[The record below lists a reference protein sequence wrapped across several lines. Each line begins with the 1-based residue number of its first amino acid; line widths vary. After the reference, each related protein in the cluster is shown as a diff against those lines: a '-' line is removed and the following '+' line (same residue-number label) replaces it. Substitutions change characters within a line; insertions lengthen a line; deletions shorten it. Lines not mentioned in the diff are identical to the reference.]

1 MKKIVIIGFLSGLCL
16 NVFSQNTSLDLI
28 DEIEKRYANAKTMD
42 EKLDVIFY
50 DILEKQ
56 ISDYKEMEEE
66 KTKWEEKYKEIK
78 QGNNNKILEALQAEK
93 INLDSEISNL
103 RITINM
109 QIQEISNLERNK
121 KDISELKRR
130 ERNRVEAEINEI
142 FKHQGLISEDLLKIT
157 KERAL
162 LYQVSSQLVSDL
174 NAFIDVSKK
183 ILQAQNLLSKR
194 LNKLET
200 EGQLNVLKNIRNN
213 KFDFLKIKIK
223 SLKILLEEYC
233 DKSQDLLDKFET
245 VDSSG
250 YTDEDLKDLLKKQR
264 SLFISFP
271 FLFDE
276 ITKKIKDINYKSQ
289 LKECY

>member
-1 MKKIVIIGFLSGLCL
+1 MKKIVFIGFLSGLCL
-16 NVFSQNTSLDLI
+16 NVFSQVDYLDPI
-28 DEIEKRYANAKTMD
+28 EEIEKSYANAKTTD
-42 EKLDVIFY
+42 QKLDVIFY
-50 DILEKQ
+50 NILEKQ
-56 ISDYKEMEEE
+56 ISDYKEMERL
-66 KTKWEEKYKEIK
+66 KTKWKKKYEEIK
-78 QGNNNKILEALQAEK
+78 QGNNNKILEGLE
-93 INLDSEISNL
+93 LE
-103 RITINM
+103 RI
-109 QIQEISNLERNK
+109 ELKSKISNLEITILKKKQKISELERNK
-121 KDISELKRR
+121 NDISELKRR
-130 ERNRVEAEINEI
+130 EKDRVEVEINEI

-183 ILQAQNLLSKR
+183 IIQAQNLLSKR

-213 KFDFLKIKIK
+213 KFNFLNIKIK
-223 SLKILLEEYC
+223 SLIILLEEYC

-276 ITKKIKDINYKSQ
+276 ITRKIKDINYESQ
-289 LKECY
+289 LQECY

>member
-1 MKKIVIIGFLSGLCL
+1 MKKIVLIGFLSVLCL
-16 NVFSQNTSLDLI
+16 SVFSQDTSHDLI
-28 DEIEKRYANAKTMD
+28 EEIEKKYANAKTTD
-42 EKLDVIFY
+42 QKLDVIFY

-56 ISDYKEMEEE
+56 ISDYKKIEGE
-66 KTKWEEKYKEIK
+66 KINLEEKYKEIK

-162 LYQVSSQLVSDL
+162 LYQVSSQLASDL

-183 ILQAQNLLSKR
+183 IIQAQNILSKR

-213 KFDFLKIKIK
+213 KFNFLNIKIK
-223 SLKILLEEYC
+223 SLIILLEEYC

-250 YTDEDLKDLLKKQR
+250 YTDEDLIDLLKKQR

-289 LKECY
+289 LQECY

>member
-16 NVFSQNTSLDLI
+16 NVFSQDTSLDLI
-28 DEIEKRYANAKTMD
+28 EEIEKRYANAKTTD
-42 EKLDVIFY
+42 QKLDVIFY

-56 ISDYKEMEEE
+56 ISDYKEMEKLKE
-66 KTKWEEKYKEIK
+66 KWEEKYKEIK

-121 KDISELKRR
+121 NDISELKRR
-130 ERNRVEAEINEI
+130 ERNRVESEIKEI
-142 FKHQGLISEDLLKIT
+142 FKHTELISEDQLKIT

-183 ILQAQNLLSKR
+183 IIQAQNLLSKR

-213 KFDFLKIKIK
+213 KFNFLNIKIK
-223 SLKILLEEYC
+223 SLIILLEEYC

-276 ITKKIKDINYKSQ
+276 ITKKIKDINYKGQ
-289 LKECY
+289 LQECY

>member
-16 NVFSQNTSLDLI
+16 NVFSQDTSLDLI
-28 DEIEKRYANAKTMD
+28 EEIEKRYANAKTTD
-42 EKLDVIFY
+42 QKLDVIFY
-50 DILEKQ
+50 NILEKQ

-183 ILQAQNLLSKR
+183 IIQAQNLLSKR
-194 LNKLET
+194 LNKLEI
-200 EGQLNVLKNIRNN
+200 EGQLIVLKNIRNN

-223 SLKILLEEYC
+223 SLIILLEEYC

>member
-16 NVFSQNTSLDLI
+16 NVFSQDTSLDLI
-28 DEIEKRYANAKTMD
+28 EEIEKRYANAKTTD
-42 EKLDVIFY
+42 QKLDVIFY
-50 DILEKQ
+50 NILEKQ

-183 ILQAQNLLSKR
+183 IIQAQNLLSKR
-194 LNKLET
+194 LNKLEI
-200 EGQLNVLKNIRNN
+200 EGQLIVLKNIRNN
-213 KFDFLKIKIK
+213 KFNFLNIKIK
-223 SLKILLEEYC
+223 SLIILLEEYC

>member
-1 MKKIVIIGFLSGLCL
+1 MKKIVLIGFLSVLCL
-16 NVFSQNTSLDLI
+16 NVLSQDTSLDLI
-28 DEIEKRYANAKTMD
+28 EEIEKRYANAKTTD
-42 EKLDVIFY
+42 QKLDVIFY
-50 DILEKQ
+50 NILEKQ
-56 ISDYKEMEEE
+56 ISDYKEMEKLKE
-66 KTKWEEKYKEIK
+66 KWQKKYEEIK
-78 QGNNNKILEALQAEK
+78 QGNNNKILEGLE
-93 INLDSEISNL
+93 LE
-103 RITINM
+103 RI
-109 QIQEISNLERNK
+109 ELKSKISNLEITILKKKQKISELERNK
-121 KDISELKRR
+121 NDISELKRR
-130 ERNRVEAEINEI
+130 EKDRVMAEINEI
-142 FKHQGLISEDLLKIT
+142 FKHKELISEDLLKIT

-213 KFDFLKIKIK
+213 KFNFLNIKIK
-223 SLKILLEEYC
+223 SLIILLEEYC

-250 YTDEDLKDLLKKQR
+250 YTDEDLIDLLKKQR

-289 LKECY
+289 LQECY

>member
-1 MKKIVIIGFLSGLCL
+1 MKKIVLIGFLSALCL
-16 NVFSQNTSLDLI
+16 NVFSQETSLDLI
-28 DEIEKRYANAKTMD
+28 EEIEKRYENAKTTD

-56 ISDYKEMEEE
+56 ISDYKEMEAE
-66 KTKWEEKYKEIK
+66 KAKWHKKYKEIK
-78 QGNNNKILEALQAEK
+78 QGNNNKRLEALQAEK

-103 RITINM
+103 RIIINEK
-109 QIQEISNLERNK
+109 IQDISKLERNK
-121 KDISELKRR
+121 NDISELKRR
-130 ERNRVEAEINEI
+130 EKNRVEAEIEEI

-162 LYQVSSQLVSDL
+162 LYQVSPQLMFDL
-174 NAFIDVSKK
+174 SAFIDVSKK
-183 ILQAQNLLSKR
+183 IIQAQNLLSKR
-194 LNKLET
+194 LNVAEV
-200 EGQLNVLKNIRNN
+200 ESQLIAIKNIRNN
-213 KFDFLKIKIK
+213 KFDFLNIKIN
-223 SLKILLEEYC
+223 SLTILLEKYC
-233 DKSQDLLDKFET
+233 DKSQDLFEMFET

-250 YTDEDLKDLLKKQR
+250 YTDEDLKDELKKQR

-289 LKECY
+289 LQECY

>member
-16 NVFSQNTSLDLI
+16 NVFSQDTSLDLI
-28 DEIEKRYANAKTMD
+28 EEIEKRYANAKTTD
-42 EKLDVIFY
+42 QKLDVIFY

-56 ISDYKEMEEE
+56 ISDYKEMERL
-66 KTKWEEKYKEIK
+66 KTKWQKKYEEIK

-121 KDISELKRR
+121 KDISELKSR

-183 ILQAQNLLSKR
+183 IIQAQNLLSKR

-213 KFDFLKIKIK
+213 KFNFLNIKIK
-223 SLKILLEEYC
+223 SLIILLEEYC
-233 DKSQDLLDKFET
+233 DKNQDLLDKFET

-250 YTDEDLKDLLKKQR
+250 YTDEDLKGLLKKQR

-289 LKECY
+289 LQECY

>member
-1 MKKIVIIGFLSGLCL
+1 M
-16 NVFSQNTSLDLI
+16 
-28 DEIEKRYANAKTMD
+28 
-42 EKLDVIFY
+42 EKLK
-50 DILEKQ
+50 EKWQ
-56 ISDYKEMEEE
+56 K
-66 KTKWEEKYKEIK
+66 KYEEIK

-183 ILQAQNLLSKR
+183 IIQAQNLLSKR
-194 LNKLET
+194 LNKLEI
-200 EGQLNVLKNIRNN
+200 EGQLIVLKNIRNN
-213 KFDFLKIKIK
+213 KFNFLNIKIK
-223 SLKILLEEYC
+223 SLIILLEEYC

>member
-1 MKKIVIIGFLSGLCL
+1 MKKIVLIGFLSGLGFNL
-16 NVFSQNTSLDLI
+16 FSQVEPLDPI
-28 DEIEKRYANAKTMD
+28 EEIKKRYANAKTTD
-42 EKLDVIFY
+42 KKLDVIFY

-66 KTKWEEKYKEIK
+66 KTKWKEKYKDIK
-78 QGNNNKILEALQAEK
+78 EGSSNKKLKALELEK

-103 RITINM
+103 RITINK
-109 QIQEISNLERNK
+109 QIQEISKLERNK
-121 KDISELKRR
+121 KDISEFEKR
-130 ERNRVEAEINEI
+130 EKNRVEAEIKEI

-162 LYQVSSQLVSDL
+162 AYQADQKVISDL
-174 NAFIDVSKK
+174 NTFIDVSKN
-183 ILQAQNLLSKR
+183 IIQAQNLLSKR

-213 KFDFLKIKIK
+213 KFNFLNIKIK
-223 SLKILLEEYC
+223 SLIILLEEYC

-250 YTDEDLKDLLKKQR
+250 YTDEDLKDLLKKER

-289 LKECY
+289 VQECY